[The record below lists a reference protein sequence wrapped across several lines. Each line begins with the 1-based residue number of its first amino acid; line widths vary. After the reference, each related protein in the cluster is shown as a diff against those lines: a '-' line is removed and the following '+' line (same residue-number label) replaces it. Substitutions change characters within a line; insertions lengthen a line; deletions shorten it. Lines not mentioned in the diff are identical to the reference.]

1 MRHPDEFSL
10 GRDAMHRKPPMAVLV
25 RERTVVA
32 ELWVA
37 LVPPALRERAIQ
49 RRRVWL
55 GYSPKRSK

>member
-1 MRHPDEFSL
+1 
-10 GRDAMHRKPPMAVLV
+10 MHRKPPMAVLV